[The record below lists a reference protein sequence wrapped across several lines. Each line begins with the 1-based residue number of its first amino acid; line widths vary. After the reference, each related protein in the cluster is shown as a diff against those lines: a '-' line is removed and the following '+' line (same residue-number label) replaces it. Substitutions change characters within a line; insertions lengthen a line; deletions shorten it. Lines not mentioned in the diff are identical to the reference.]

1 MNEQEKNIIAQVEV
15 INDMLDI
22 VCKELNELKT
32 VKEYKIEL
40 QEIESNW
47 LIDNKAKKE
56 YKLIVTGKIS

>member
-40 QEIESNW
+40 QETESNW

-56 YKLIVTGKIS
+56 YRLIVTGKIS

>member
-40 QEIESNW
+40 QETESNW

-56 YKLIVTGKIS
+56 YRLIVTSKIS

>member
-40 QEIESNW
+40 QETESNW
-47 LIDNKAKKE
+47 LIENKAKKE

>member
-40 QEIESNW
+40 QETESNW

-56 YKLIVTGKIS
+56 YRLIVAGKIS

>member
-32 VKEYKIEL
+32 IKEYKIEL
-40 QEIESNW
+40 QETESNW
-47 LIDNKAKKE
+47 LIDNKTKKE

>member
-40 QEIESNW
+40 QETESNW